1 MVTGSLILDVGNTF
15 NLKLSTFLFLSFK
28 YGLTSNFPPI
38 PYLPNQSRIV
48 QLGGQKIGWV
58 SAGALVVANMVGTGV
73 FTSLGFQVIDIDNS
87 WAIILLWS
95 IGGVIALTGAFSYAE
110 IGSALGRS
118 GGEYH
123 YLSELYH
130 PIVGY
135 LSGWISLSVG
145 FAAPLALAA
154 MGMAA
159 YVGGYWGIHPTFI
172 AIGILVI
179 VSLIHSFSLK
189 SSSRFQ
195 NFTTIAKVVLIIVL
209 IAAGLLLASENSGLA
224 FSSSWQNQI
233 IIPAFAVS
241 LVYVTYSYT
250 GWNAAAY
257 IVEEIKSAPKN
268 LPKALIRGTVVVTI
282 LYVLL
287 QIVFLKHASI
297 DQLAGKVDVGHV
309 VAQNLFGETGGITIS
324 HLIAF
329 FLISSIS
336 AMVWVGPR
344 VTMAMAEDYQLWS
357 FLKKKNKTG
366 IPVRAI
372 WFQTLISVLLI
383 LMGTFE
389 QILLY
394 CGFILQISS
403 ALCVFGVFRLRKLKS
418 DLPYRNPFHPI
429 FPIIFTIISI
439 LIVGFMVIEKPF
451 ESLIGISNL
460 VLGLATY
467 FISKKYFG
475 KKHKS

>member
-1 MVTGSLILDVGNTF
+1 M
-15 NLKLSTFLFLSFK
+15 
-28 YGLTSNFPPI
+28 
-38 PYLPNQSRIV
+38 PYLPTQSIHV
-48 QLGGQKIGWV
+48 QFGDQKIGWM
-58 SAGALVVANMVGTGV
+58 SAAALVVANMVGTGV
-73 FTSLGFQVIDIDNS
+73 FTSLGFQVTDIDNS
-87 WAIILLWS
+87 WAIILLWA
-95 IGGVIALTGAFSYAE
+95 IGGLIALTGAFSYAE
-110 IGSALGRS
+110 IGSAFGRS

-159 YVGGYWGIHPTFI
+159 YVGDYWGIHPTSV
-172 AIGILVI
+172 AIGVLVF

-195 NFTTIAKVVLIIVL
+195 NFTTIAKVLLIFLL
-209 IAAGLLLASENSGLA
+209 IAAGLLMSSDHSGLD

-233 IIPAFAVS
+233 ILPAFAIS

-257 IVEEIKSAPKN
+257 IVEEIKKAPKN
-268 LPKALIRGTVVVTI
+268 LPKALIRGTVIVTV

-287 QIVFLKHASI
+287 QIVFLKHATI
-297 DQLAGKVDVGHV
+297 DQLSGKVDIGHI
-309 VAQNLFGETGGITIS
+309 VAQNIFGEAGGITIS

-336 AMVWVGPR
+336 AMIWVGPR
-344 VTMAMAEDYQLWS
+344 VTMAMAEDYNLWS
-357 FLKKKNKTG
+357 FLKKKNQTG

-403 ALCVFGVFRLRKLKS
+403 ALCVFGAFRLRKLKS
-418 DLPYRNPFHPI
+418 DLPYHNPFHPI
-429 FPIIFTIISI
+429 FPIIFTMISI
-439 LIVGFMVIEKPF
+439 LIVGFMVVEKPF

-460 VLGLATY
+460 VVGLATY
-467 FISKKYFG
+467 FISKKYFIS
-475 KKHKS
+475 KS